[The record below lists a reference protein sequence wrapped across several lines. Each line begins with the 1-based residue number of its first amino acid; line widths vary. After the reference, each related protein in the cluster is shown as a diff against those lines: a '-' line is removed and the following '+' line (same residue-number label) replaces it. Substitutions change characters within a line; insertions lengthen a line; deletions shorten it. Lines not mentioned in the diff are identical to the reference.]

1 MPQNRVLILGGTL
14 EARRLSLQLANL
26 QAYDVTTSLKGI
38 TSAPQTYGGTVITG
52 GFGGLTGFQN
62 FLHDNNIGIC
72 INAAHPFA
80 ATMTSTAQTATTTLN
95 VPYLRLRRGIWKQ
108 VPGDIWDVVSTMEG
122 VKNRINRSGRVFL
135 AIGSQGMEMFSHLTD
150 ARFLIRTVDPV
161 DTERRWPNARYVTG
175 LPNQSVE
182 IETDLLERENIV
194 QVVARNSGGA
204 AGYSKLVAARAL
216 GLSVILVSPPAE
228 RNGASV
234 ETVEEAVTWLE
245 SCL

>member
-14 EARRLSLQLANL
+14 EARRLSLELANL
-26 QAYDVTTSLKGI
+26 QMYEVITSLKGI
-38 TSAPQTYGGTVITG
+38 TSTPNTYGGTMITG
-52 GFGGLTGFQN
+52 GFGGLTGFQKY
-62 FLHDNNIGIC
+62 LHENDIQAC

-80 ATMTSTAQTATTTLN
+80 ATMSSTAQTATTNLN
-95 VPYLRLRRGIWKQ
+95 VPYLRLRRGIWKRE
-108 VPGDIWDVVSTMEG
+108 PRDIWDIVSTMED
-122 VKNRINRSGRVFL
+122 VKNRIDRSGTVFL

-161 DTERRWPNARYVTG
+161 APERRWPNAQYVTG

-182 IETDLLERENIV
+182 IETDLLVRENIV

-228 RNGASV
+228 RNRASV
-234 ETVEEAVTWLE
+234 ETVDEAVTWLE